1 MSSLD
6 KHSSTGV
13 PEAVRAELF
22 ASKRRCR
29 LLRALAGAGG
39 EASVSDL
46 VAEIRAAK
54 PAPTDTADEVRYDLH
69 DHHLPKLAATGVV
82 EYDSALDKLRLLDFV
97 AARTAAQ
104 TLTE

>member
-6 KHSSTGV
+6 RHTV
-13 PEAVRAELF
+13 PEAVRTELF

-46 VAEIRAAK
+46 VAQIRAVE
-54 PAPTDTADEVRYDLH
+54 PATTDTADEVQYDLY

-82 EYDSALDKLRLLDFV
+82 EYDSALDKLRLLEFD